1 VTDSDD
7 VTDAAFRLVAAAKW
21 GEPCDP
27 VRDLIAEDDLVT
39 AYAVQA
45 LVSRHRQERGHRVVG
60 RKIGP
65 SSCFGTLFDDMAY
78 GDREPIALDTLLQ
91 PRVEAE
97 VAFVLGRD
105 LDMERPTVSDVIR
118 AIEFV
123 LPAIEVVDS
132 RIFDWDTTAA
142 DAIADNACSGAFVLG
157 STPRALREVEL
168 VGAGLELESCGY
180 GNLGN
185 PVVAV
190 TRLARTLAAAGTM
203 LRAGDVILSGAVG
216 PVVPVR
222 GPGSFHARI
231 AGLGAVTATFV
242 AGEAA

>member
-1 VTDSDD
+1 MTDPDD

-27 VRDLIAEDDLVT
+27 VRDLIDEDDLMT

-65 SSCFGTLFDDMAY
+65 SSHFGTLFDDMAY

-105 LDMERPTVSDVIR
+105 LAMERPTVADVIR
-118 AIEFV
+118 ATEFV
-123 LPAIEVVDS
+123 LPAIEVIDS
-132 RIFDWDTTAA
+132 RIFDWDTTVA
-142 DAIADNACSGAFVLG
+142 DTVADNAAGGAFI
-157 STPRALREVEL
+157 
-168 VGAGLELESCGY
+168 
-180 GNLGN
+180 
-185 PVVAV
+185 AV
-190 TRLARTLAAAGTM
+190 
-203 LRAGDVILSGAVG
+203 
-216 PVVPVR
+216 
-222 GPGSFHARI
+222 I
-231 AGLGAVTATFV
+231 APCCS
-242 AGEAA
+242 